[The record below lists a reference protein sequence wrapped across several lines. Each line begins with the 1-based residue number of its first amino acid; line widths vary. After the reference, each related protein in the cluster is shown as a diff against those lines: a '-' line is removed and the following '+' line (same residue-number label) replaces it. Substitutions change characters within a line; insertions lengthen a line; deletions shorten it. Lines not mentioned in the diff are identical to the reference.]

1 MKTKAIQ
8 FGLALLSLLF
18 VYHISYADGVYIP
31 TAKKKIPD
39 IPVQRALVKYRAGTE
54 ALIVESTLNGEGG
67 DYGWIIP
74 VPSPPTK
81 FDKVSPGLLKTM
93 SHQIQ
98 PKIHHVEPQPKVF
111 GIRFESI
118 FTILIV
124 ITCFC
129 IMRWGAKGGI
139 IPGTLLV
146 FLIILLPNFIAYR
159 AGPGSSS
166 KANPLIKISSS
177 EIVGDYEVFV
187 LEVQDSSV
195 LNTWLENNGLS
206 KFPPEATK
214 MLDDYIS
221 LDWVFAVAKLRTIL
235 DGVATPHPIMLEFE
249 TDKPVY
255 PMRLTAIPSS
265 TLYLELYVVGENE
278 AIPANY
284 NIKKEYCNF
293 FDYGKIP
300 GYSYGT
306 ESDAPTGFIPR
317 EHFGPYMEIAHLDA
331 LKIMWDGCVVT
342 KFAGKVTSK
351 EMKEDMFFQFKDAA
365 PFQSELYSSTGAY
378 NKAYYVVLA
387 ILIVGSILL
396 LIYHCIQKSQGI
408 KASIIKLFLIL
419 LFSGAT
425 GFGLSYAMI
434 GEKAE
439 VYTVERYWYQNFY
452 ANLADLFSDPSNDFS
467 NGSEFID
474 LLQRNGIDNPITGEP
489 IIIEHSPGNI
499 VVEKAGDKIDYKI
512 CLENGLLRTF

>member
-8 FGLALLSLLF
+8 FGLTLLSLLF

-159 AGPGSSS
+159 QVPALYP
-166 KANPLIKISSS
+166 KLI
-177 EIVGDYEVFV
+177 
-187 LEVQDSSV
+187 
-195 LNTWLENNGLS
+195 
-206 KFPPEATK
+206 
-214 MLDDYIS
+214 
-221 LDWVFAVAKLRTIL
+221 
-235 DGVATPHPIMLEFE
+235 H
-249 TDKPVY
+249 
-255 PMRLTAIPSS
+255 
-265 TLYLELYVVGENE
+265 
-278 AIPANY
+278 
-284 NIKKEYCNF
+284 
-293 FDYGKIP
+293 
-300 GYSYGT
+300 
-306 ESDAPTGFIPR
+306 
-317 EHFGPYMEIAHLDA
+317 
-331 LKIMWDGCVVT
+331 
-342 KFAGKVTSK
+342 
-351 EMKEDMFFQFKDAA
+351 
-365 PFQSELYSSTGAY
+365 
-378 NKAYYVVLA
+378 
-387 ILIVGSILL
+387 
-396 LIYHCIQKSQGI
+396 
-408 KASIIKLFLIL
+408 
-419 LFSGAT
+419 
-425 GFGLSYAMI
+425 
-434 GEKAE
+434 
-439 VYTVERYWYQNFY
+439 
-452 ANLADLFSDPSNDFS
+452 
-467 NGSEFID
+467 
-474 LLQRNGIDNPITGEP
+474 
-489 IIIEHSPGNI
+489 
-499 VVEKAGDKIDYKI
+499 
-512 CLENGLLRTF
+512 